1 MESNQAYSQNQRPN
15 WIQLQNCNYL
25 PPKSEWSEIGCWDQ
39 QSGETVVVQGSG
51 IAPFQGVKLG
61 PTATCKIS
69 FSRVQNKKN
78 YAWEARYN
86 QKIKIIIF

>member
-1 MESNQAYSQNQRPN
+1 MESNLAYSQNQRPN

-61 PTATCKIS
+61 PTASCKIS
-69 FSRVQNKKN
+69 FSGIQNKKCMP
-78 YAWEARYN
+78 E
-86 QKIKIIIF
+86 KLDSTKKLK